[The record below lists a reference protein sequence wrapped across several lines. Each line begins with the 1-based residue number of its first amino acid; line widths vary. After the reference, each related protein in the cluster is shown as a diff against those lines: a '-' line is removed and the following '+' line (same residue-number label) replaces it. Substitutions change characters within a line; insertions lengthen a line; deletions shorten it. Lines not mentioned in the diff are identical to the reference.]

1 MISKSKN
8 TKSMLKKFVNNKY
21 FTPVFKYEGD
31 KKQKISPFTI
41 YNSDNRFYYV
51 KIDELK
57 DVYFAKIETTTIS
70 EIVMSIIPVI
80 VKERDKKEEK
90 LEIQRKKK
98 EEISNSINV
107 GDIFYTS
114 FGYSMTLVDFYQVTE
129 KVSISTVKVR
139 SIRGISDNDFQGQI
153 RPSVNDFISEEKSVR
168 INPYGLSNIDGYG
181 NTGRKT
187 TADASHYFNRLD

>member
-1 MISKSKN
+1 MISKSKIKK
-8 TKSMLKKFVNNKY
+8 TKFKNIENNKY
-21 FTPVFKYEGD
+21 YTPVFKYEGD

-41 YNSDNRFYYV
+41 YNYDSKLYYV
-51 KIDELK
+51 IIDELK
-57 DVYFAKIETTTIS
+57 DVYFANIATTTIS
-70 EIVMSIIPVI
+70 EIVMSIIPII

-129 KVSISTVKVR
+129 KVSKSTVKVR

-153 RPSVNDFISEEKSVR
+153 RPSVDDFISEERSVR
-168 INPYGLSNIDGYG
+168 INPYGLSNIDRYG
-181 NTGRKT
+181 HTGRKT